1 MKISEVTRRNIF
13 DDLQI
18 QKIPWNGR
26 LEELDFLTR
35 LFDLEKLP
43 SKDPRFQD
51 AHGDILKHRVMNHDW
66 EDNWI
71 FYDDRFNLLH
81 GNDDDFLRFLC
92 EMVHPVVRPDTDEV
106 SSLVKMFNKYLKAD
120 GWEIAE
126 KTRISGAPVFSAR
139 RTPVGTEYSLNNAMA
154 EVQFPESTEAVISAL
169 TKYFQKQRKNEIVEI
184 LKAASA
190 RIEQTDYD
198 NWNGGIY
205 LYTLYL
211 HIPMELFAEVDLKL
225 EEIQKTITQT
235 AQSILKTAERDH
247 ISNVVVTP
255 VMEPISFIS
264 DHNEAEQKGRHLW
277 EPGMLRLF
285 ISHVAAHRIAV
296 SNLKH
301 TLFTYGISSFV
312 AHEDIKPTV
321 EWQLEIKRAL
331 CSMHALA
338 ALLTQDFPKSKWT
351 DQEVGFALGRGILII
366 PIRIDINPYG
376 FLGAYQAL
384 PGNFND
390 IKSLA
395 PTIVNALVKNDSTEF
410 QMREGLVVALEKS
423 TSYPASIAIGRLI
436 SGIDSFTSGQ
446 ITRMVTAQKRNSQV
460 SGAFGVPEIIRD
472 IAKQNIV
479 DDEDDLPF

>member
-13 DDLQI
+13 DALQN
-18 QKIPWNGR
+18 QKISWNGR
-26 LEELDFLTR
+26 LEELGFLTK

-43 SKDPRFQD
+43 SEDHRFKN
-51 AHGDILKHRVMNHDW
+51 AHEDIVQHRVSNHDW

-71 FYDDRFNLLH
+71 FYDKRFNLLY

-92 EMVHPVVRPDTDEV
+92 EIVNPIVRPDTDEV
-106 SSLVKMFNKYLKAD
+106 SSLVKIFNKYLGED
-120 GWEIAE
+120 GWEIVE

-139 RTPVGTEYSLNNAMA
+139 RILVGTEYSLNNAMA
-154 EVQFPESTEAVISAL
+154 EVPFPESTEVVISAL
-169 TKYFQKQRKNEIVEI
+169 TKYFQKQRKNNIVEI

-190 RIEQTDYD
+190 QIEQTDYD

-235 AQSILKTAERDH
+235 AQSILRTAERDH
-247 ISNVVVTP
+247 ISNVVVAP
-255 VMEPISFIS
+255 IIEPTSFIS
-264 DHNEAEQKGRHLW
+264 DHNEAEQKGKHLW

-285 ISHVAAHRIAV
+285 ISHVSAHRTAV
-296 SNLKH
+296 SRLKQELH
-301 TLFTYGISSFV
+301 IYGISSFV

-321 EWQLEIKRAL
+321 EWQLEIKKAL

-338 ALLTQDFPKSKWT
+338 ALLTQDFHNSKWT
-351 DQEVGFALGRGILII
+351 DQEVGFALGRGFMII

-376 FLGAYQAL
+376 FLGAHQAL
-384 PGNFND
+384 PGNFNE
-390 IKSLA
+390 IESLA
-395 PTIVNALVKNDSTEF
+395 PKIVNALVKNDSTGF

-423 TSYPASIAIGRLI
+423 TSYLASIAIGRLI
-436 SGIDSFTSGQ
+436 SGIDSFTPEQ
-446 ITRMVTAQKRNSQV
+446 IARMVAAHRRNSQV
-460 SGAFGVPEIIRD
+460 SGAFGVSEIIQD
-472 IAKQNIV
+472 IAKQNKV